1 MRGPLPA
8 AHWLQL
14 MERRHAR
21 TFRTGPPDTRT
32 AREKA
37 LEEKVGSRTILVV
50 LIALVA
56 LVEAIVIVH
65 LAF

>member
-1 MRGPLPA
+1 MHEPS
-8 AHWLQL
+8 
-14 MERRHAR
+14 E
-21 TFRTGPPDTRT
+21 TGPPDTRT